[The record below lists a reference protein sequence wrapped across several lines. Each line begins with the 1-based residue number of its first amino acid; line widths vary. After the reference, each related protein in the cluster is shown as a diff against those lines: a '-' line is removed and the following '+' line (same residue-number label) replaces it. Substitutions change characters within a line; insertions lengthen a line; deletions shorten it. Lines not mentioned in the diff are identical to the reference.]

1 MYDAG
6 NLSVKTGG
14 EAARAR
20 GNLVYKHWEFVKTL
34 RILVLARSEDL
45 EAPAPALAKVTP
57 VGSGAKW
64 HNVSEQPG
72 LSANTSLFV
81 P

>member
-1 MYDAG
+1 M
-6 NLSVKTGG
+6 
-14 EAARAR
+14 
-20 GNLVYKHWEFVKTL
+20 KTL

-72 LSANTSLFV
+72 LSANTRLSV